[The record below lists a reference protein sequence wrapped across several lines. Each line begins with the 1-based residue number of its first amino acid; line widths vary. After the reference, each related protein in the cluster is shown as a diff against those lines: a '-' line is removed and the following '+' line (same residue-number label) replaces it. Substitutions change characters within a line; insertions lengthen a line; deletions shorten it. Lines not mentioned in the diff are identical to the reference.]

1 MTKNRKEIKM
11 SEKYYTVTVKLNEDD
26 LKEYLS
32 NFYDEEDIEDMN
44 LQDEATEAIKGVL
57 SNEFSDFYCIDK
69 NTLVVGDFL
78 ND

>member
-1 MTKNRKEIKM
+1 M

-26 LKEYLS
+26 LKQWLQ